1 MLRERA
7 LGPVCVLAGERRNN
21 QVTGGCLLIYY
32 LYTSVMANGD
42 SLLEVAMN
50 NRKGTMK
57 KALIVAAILVML
69 LAGCGAE
76 TEKVDGTGPSNRK
89 KVENPA
95 PHIEDKYAAEDVANS
110 AAANDEVTLE
120 VLKKMSGDYATLL
133 GNCQLIKYQRE
144 NGAAAMK
151 RWIDDVVE
159 ERASAPSGGVVSVQ
173 EAMIKEGY
181 SCTFQEMTRVAA
193 SGTLRKQ

>member
-1 MLRERA
+1 
-7 LGPVCVLAGERRNN
+7 
-21 QVTGGCLLIYY
+21 
-32 LYTSVMANGD
+32 MANED
-42 SLLEVAMN
+42 SLLEEAMGN
-50 NRKGTMK
+50 PKEAMK

-69 LAGCGAE
+69 LAGCGTEAE
-76 TEKVDGTGPSNRK
+76 KADGTGPSNK
-89 KVENPA
+89 QKVENPA
-95 PHIEDKYAAEDVANS
+95 PVIEDKYVAEDVAKS
-110 AAANDEVTLE
+110 AAAANDEVTLE

-159 ERASAPSGGVVSVQ
+159 DGGSASSGEVVSVQ

-181 SCTFQEMTRVAA
+181 SCTFQEMNRVAA
-193 SGTLRKQ
+193 SGTLREQQ